1 MNDFTLIR
9 KNLFRKKMRAF
20 LLIFSIMIAFLI
32 FGVLGAFNRVLNAGV
47 ELAAAD
53 RMLTVNRINFTVSV
67 PYAYWGRVQG
77 VDGVRNV
84 SHMSWFGGY
93 YQQPTQVVQTMAV
106 DPETYLAAYPEL
118 LIPDD
123 QRTAFI
129 NTRTCILVG
138 EALAEQYGWSIGDR
152 IPLMSNIW
160 QKADGSSSW
169 DLDVCAIFTAAEQ
182 ETPTTSAY
190 FHYEYYNES
199 LAFNRD
205 QIGMMVVNTVDPSRN
220 EQVARDIDALFANS
234 RAETETANEA
244 AFAKAFIE
252 QIGSIGLILFYVVGA
267 AFGIILLIV
276 GTSLVMAIQE
286 RTKEIGVMK
295 TLGFPANR
303 IFRMVLI
310 ESIML
315 SLVGGL
321 IGIGIAYLLL
331 KGMASMLA
339 SILPGMAITPGL
351 FLTALA
357 IMIAFGLVTGL
368 TPAVN
373 AQRLRIVNALGKQ

>member
-9 KNLFRKKMRAF
+9 KNLFRKKMRAI

-32 FGVLGAFNRVLNAGV
+32 FGVLGAFNHVLNAGV
-47 ELAAAD
+47 QLAAAD
-53 RMLTVNRINFTVSV
+53 RMVTVNRINFTVSL
-67 PYAYWGRVQG
+67 PFAYWGRVQG

-93 YQQPTQVVQTMAV
+93 YQDPTEQVQTFV
-106 DPETYLAAYPEL
+106 IDPETYLAAYPEL
-118 LIPDD
+118 IIPDD
-123 QRTAFI
+123 QRAAFI
-129 NTRTCILVG
+129 NTRTCVLVG
-138 EALAEQYGWSIGDR
+138 QALADKYGWSLGDR
-152 IPLMSNIW
+152 IPLQSNIW

-169 DLDVCAIFTAAEQ
+169 DLDICAIYTSEEEEA
-182 ETPTTSAY
+182 PTTTAY
-190 FHYEYYNES
+190 FQYDYYNES
-199 LAFNRD
+199 LGFNRD
-205 QIGMMVVNTVDPSRN
+205 QVGMLVVNTTDPSRN
-220 EQVARDIDALFANS
+220 EQVARDIDAMFANS
-234 RAETETANEA
+234 PAETETANEA

-252 QIGSIGLILFYVVGA
+252 QVGSIGLILFYVVGA

-295 TLGFPANR
+295 TLGFTASR

-315 SLVGGL
+315 SLTGGL
-321 IGIGIAYLLL
+321 IGIGLAFLLL
-331 KGMASMLA
+331 TGLAPMLA
-339 SILPGMAITPGL
+339 SVLPGMAITPTI

-357 IMIAFGLVTGL
+357 IMIGFGLVTGFA
-368 TPAVN
+368 PAMN
-373 AQRLRIVNALGKQ
+373 AQRLRIVTALGKH